1 MEAVFPFE
9 KFPVLVTP
17 RLILREV
24 GTQDVPG
31 FFKLRSS
38 AETMRF
44 IPRPLATSEQDILDF
59 LKVGEEY
66 YAKGEMLNFAIAIK
80 ETNEFIGSI
89 GFYRINWESERTEIG
104 YILDPEHRGK
114 GYVYEAMIEM
124 IRYAFKEIGF
134 HSLEAII
141 DPRNTASVRVVERVG
156 FVKEGHLKESS
167 YWNGEYIDCLIYSL
181 LNK

>member
-9 KFPVLVTP
+9 KFPELITE
-17 RLILREV
+17 RLILRKISND
-24 GTQDVPG
+24 DVAG
-31 FFKLRSS
+31 FFKLRSDPD
-38 AETMRF
+38 TMRF

-59 LKVGEEY
+59 FKVGDEY
-66 YAKGEMLNFAIAIK
+66 YAKGEMLNFSIALK

-89 GFYRINWESERTEIG
+89 GYYRTNWEAERTEVG
-104 YILDPEHRGK
+104 YILDPAHRGNA
-114 GYVYEAMIEM
+114 YVNEAMIEI
-124 IRYAFKEIGF
+124 IRFAFNEIGL

-141 DPRNTASVRVVERVG
+141 DPRNTASINVVERVG